1 MKSAILKYLPN
12 ALTFCNMAIGVIV
25 VCSMLLNDSLF
36 SIRLACYLIYLA
48 VVLDMLDGHLARYLN
63 LSSEMGK
70 QLNSFADLVT
80 FGVAPIAIFVSMV
93 QYISWYI
100 LLVLLFYPLAGAFR
114 LARYNLQKDFGYF
127 VGLPITVAGFIM
139 VTILLVNSY
148 IYSGFT
154 MRFIIFYSVLT
165 LALSIMMVS
174 NFRVNRLIRAKE
186 LSAEK
191 LNFKT

>member
-1 MKSAILKYLPN
+1 
-12 ALTFCNMAIGVIV
+12 
-25 VCSMLLNDSLF
+25 
-36 SIRLACYLIYLA
+36 
-48 VVLDMLDGHLARYLN
+48 
-63 LSSEMGK
+63 MGK
-70 QLNSFADLVT
+70 QLDSFADLVT